1 LLKIAI
7 MSVSVIL
14 IEPKDS
20 INIGSVARVMD
31 NLSFTDLTLVTPRQ
45 YDREQAQRSACWATP
60 VLDRARFCHQ
70 FDEAVQGSELVVG
83 FSSRHSGAIQHARSL
98 ESWCEYVKTL
108 QPQPHNISFVFGP
121 EESGLSNDL
130 LLRCHDIVYIET
142 SDANPSMNLSHA
154 VAVALY
160 RARSLLNLPVVEVIE
175 DEQYAEFE
183 QYKSLELLI
192 EKSLEHT
199 GFFHEHTPSD
209 IPKLVFNVCKRAKL
223 SRREMA
229 VMQGIFGSIKRSSC

>member
-1 LLKIAI
+1 

-31 NLSFTDLTLVTPRQ
+31 NLSFTDLTLVAPRH
-45 YDREQAQRSACWATP
+45 YDRELAERSACWATP
-60 VLDRARFCHQ
+60 VLDGARFCNQ
-70 FDEAVQGSELVVG
+70 FDEAVEGSELVVG
-83 FSSRHSGAIQHARSL
+83 FSSRHSGAIEHARSL
-98 ESWCEYVKTL
+98 SSWCAYVQTL
-108 QPQPHNISFVFGP
+108 QPQPQKISFVFGP

-160 RARSLLNLPVVEVIE
+160 QARRLLNPPTSEAFE
-175 DEQYAEFE
+175 DEQYALFE
-183 QYKSLELLI
+183 QYNSLELLI
-192 EKSLEHT
+192 KKSLEHT
-199 GFFHEHTPSD
+199 GFFHEHTPRD
-209 IPKLVFNVCKRAKL
+209 IPLLVFNVCKRAKL